1 MKIAIV
7 DVCDTL
13 YSSNT
18 TFDFLDSIASTEI
31 EKKLLSLRKNK
42 WLMLLNSIFFKL
54 FNMDFYRRLCVYI
67 ILSGKEVND
76 IKLKSEFFVDNVLC
90 GKKIFQSHE
99 IIENLKKEY
108 QISLCSASIEPV
120 VEVIARRL
128 NCSMYFSSNLSVA
141 NNKYTGF
148 IKGDLLGR
156 KKEYLQKINIHYDL
170 VITDNKSDLDL
181 IKASKNSIIISQAK
195 DVRHWTHFK
204 NKNKTLNIKVVKI

>member
-18 TFDFLDSIASTEI
+18 TFDFLDNIASTEI

-99 IIENLKKEY
+99 IIESLKKEY

-128 NCSMYFSSNLSVA
+128 NCSMYFSS
-141 NNKYTGF
+141 
-148 IKGDLLGR
+148 
-156 KKEYLQKINIHYDL
+156 
-170 VITDNKSDLDL
+170 
-181 IKASKNSIIISQAK
+181 
-195 DVRHWTHFK
+195 
-204 NKNKTLNIKVVKI
+204 